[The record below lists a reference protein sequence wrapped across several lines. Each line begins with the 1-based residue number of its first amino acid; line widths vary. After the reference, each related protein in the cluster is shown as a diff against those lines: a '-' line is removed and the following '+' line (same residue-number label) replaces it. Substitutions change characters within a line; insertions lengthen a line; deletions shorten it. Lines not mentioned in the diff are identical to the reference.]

1 MQSRRFNHVP
11 IRAIWT
17 CVLVAAVFGLL
28 CLIAPAAASALFS
41 LCIVGDNLAWCVPI
55 LARVVWGR
63 SRFKPGP
70 FYTGRRF
77 SVPIAWAAVAFL
89 LFGIVLAM
97 FPAGGP
103 RPAPD
108 SMNYCVVVNV
118 AVWGGATLYYVLD
131 ARKWFTGPKE
141 ALMSEEVEPESESE
155 SEEVVRQE
163 AAPSFPVEKNE
174 GRPTRVDV
182 VQGEGHS

>member
-1 MQSRRFNHVP
+1 MEAHVQSRRFNHVP
-11 IRAIWT
+11 VRAIWA

-28 CLIAPAAASALFS
+28 CLIAPAAADALFS
-41 LCIVGDNLAWCVPI
+41 LCIAGDSLAWCVPI

-97 FPAGGP
+97 FPVGGP
-103 RPAPD
+103 RPALD

-118 AVWGGATLYYVLD
+118 AVWGGASLYYFLD
-131 ARKWFTGPKE
+131 ARKWFTGPGE
-141 ALMSEEVEPESESE
+141 ALLGEVMEEEA
-155 SEEVVRQE
+155 EEETGR
-163 AAPSFPVEKNE
+163 SLTVEKSPKPARK
-174 GRPTRVDV
+174 GRQCP
-182 VQGEGHS
+182 E